1 MLSEIEVWRFCL
13 NWAKRK
19 CDINPRKHPQI
30 WSEQERS
37 LVKLSLNEVVPF
49 IKLHQ
54 IDSKTY
60 REEVEPT
67 GISCGG
73 EGSVP
78 GPPLPGSGSGRF
90 RPVESGPG
98 SGRVRAE
105 AGLGVSEAS
114 LSRLNIRAEMGG
126 VR

>member
-1 MLSEIEVWRFCL
+1 MEHTHKSPTRPRGQKQKQLFAEHLLTFVLLEEIWNE
-13 NWAKRK
+13 N
-19 CDINPRKHPQI
+19 
-30 WSEQERS
+30 ERN

-54 IDSKTY
+54 LDSKTY

-67 GISCGG
+67 GISSPEFPG
-73 EGSVP
+73 E
-78 GPPLPGSGSGRF
+78 RF
-90 RPVESGPG
+90 RP
-98 SGRVRAE
+98 
-105 AGLGVSEAS
+105 GVSEAS

>member
-1 MLSEIEVWRFCL
+1 MTRLLSEIEVWRFCL

-30 WSEQERS
+30 WNENERN

-54 IDSKTY
+54 LDSKTY

-67 GISCGG
+67 GISSPEFPG
-73 EGSVP
+73 E
-78 GPPLPGSGSGRF
+78 RF
-90 RPVESGPG
+90 RP
-98 SGRVRAE
+98 
-105 AGLGVSEAS
+105 GVSEAS